1 MIRAKLLLSIHLL
14 CCNTHSFYF
23 SRSDLDL
30 EVVIILR
37 GSDQYKFIHVEEYG
51 YVVSYAPRLSS
62 GDHHHLV
69 SNISV
74 SYERLGL

>member
-1 MIRAKLLLSIHLL
+1 M
-14 CCNTHSFYF
+14 YF
-23 SRSDLDL
+23 FFRSDLDL
-30 EVVIILR
+30 EVVVILR

-69 SNISV
+69 SFSWRWLRTTLFCILPSW
-74 SYERLGL
+74 SGMPAI

>member
-1 MIRAKLLLSIHLL
+1 MTIFSLKLISVV
-14 CCNTHSFYF
+14 
-23 SRSDLDL
+23 SRSELDL
-30 EVVIILR
+30 EVVVILK

-69 SNISV
+69 RDHS
-74 SYERLGL
+74 